1 MAAQFLTKQNYT
13 VMDTICKALMD
24 LSDDY
29 IRFLT
34 ECFSEEDF
42 EKLHFKEV
50 INNLVTFENK
60 IMTKYKNS

>member
-1 MAAQFLTKQNYT
+1 
-13 VMDTICKALMD
+13 MDTICKALMD

-34 ECFSEEDF
+34 ECFSEEGF

-50 INNLVTFENK
+50 INNQVTFEKKYDK
-60 IMTKYKNS
+60 I